1 MRKQHELCRPCSQ
14 SVLPAA
20 DRLADLSAQPIYALT
35 KRKEFAEFLE
45 ALVKRAPVFSNVN
58 LSCRFMLPLDGS
70 YHCDPVERLTFPIR
84 LRFKGGTFRKFAERQ
99 GVYDLFLEFF
109 GGKYFDK
116 LQRRYERALSLE
128 ADRILRRRQRELA
141 EQLSLVEY
149 ERVTNDLCRWI
160 FSHDRCPPTQLI
172 VDVFNEIAI
181 RFTGNGTPE
190 RFYQHV
196 IYLNMQ
202 RTDCERET
210 REYLGRLGSA
220 AVGELPKE
228 MFDKPACAI
237 MLFSADEMSCG
248 IPPLTRWRD
257 EAGLRCIKLACDNH
271 SLSMDVYRARFRK
284 LGLSA
289 ERPKLV
295 KCSEYSPG
303 SDALEIEWAVP
314 VRNLAKTRTDKTSFC
329 AGWKN

>member
-1 MRKQHELCRPCSQ
+1 MRKQHELCGAGSRPA
-14 SVLPAA
+14 LPAP
-20 DRLADLSAQPIYALT
+20 DRWADLSAQPIYALT
-35 KRKEFAEFLE
+35 KRKAFAEFLV
-45 ALVKRAPVFSNVN
+45 ALVKRAPVFSNMR
-58 LSCRFMLPLDGS
+58 LSCCFNLLVDGF

-84 LRFKGGTFRKFAERQ
+84 LGFKAGTFRKFAERE

-109 GGKYFDK
+109 GGQYFDK
-116 LQRRYERALSLE
+116 LQFCYERALSLE

-149 ERVTNDLCRWI
+149 ERVTNDLRRWI
-160 FSHDRCPPTQLI
+160 FSDDRWPPTQLI
-172 VDVFNEIAI
+172 FDVFNEIAI

-196 IYLNMQ
+196 IYWNMH

-210 REYLGRLGSA
+210 REYLGRLGRA

-228 MFDKPACAI
+228 MFDKPGCAI

-257 EAGLRCIKLACDNH
+257 EAGLRCMKLACDNH

-303 SDALEIEWAVP
+303 SDALEIEWAEP
-314 VRNLAKTRTDKTSFC
+314 VRNLAKARTK
-329 AGWKN
+329 KN